1 MAPAGATARA
11 RAGTRA
17 GVGARAGAGAAVR
30 FLAVTFACGLLASAS
45 FAVRAESRDDD
56 SYLTWPHDRAE
67 TVARSTRSRDSAGQ
81 SWWDT
86 RGTRTERSM
95 RYKVVATWMTPEV
108 VRATARVLQLRT
120 SLSADAA
127 KALVAEAD
135 SPKETT
141 VMIDID
147 PHEGS
152 GVIPLDWQAWLGPY
166 AGGKGIDGAV
176 AGTAS
181 PKLRD
186 VRALNGIDRRD
197 YAYDRFWMVFPLATT
212 EGRPLFG
219 PSATEA
225 ELIVRIYDKEA
236 RVKWTIPASL
246 RAASTGN

>member
-1 MAPAGATARA
+1 VE
-11 RAGTRA
+11 RA
-17 GVGARAGAGAAVR
+17 GVILLAAT
-30 FLAVTFACGLLASAS
+30 LACGLLTFTA
-45 FAVRAESRDDD
+45 RAESGADD
-56 SYLTWPHDRAE
+56 SYLSWPHDRAE
-67 TVARSTRSRDSAGQ
+67 ALARSTRSRDSAGQ

-86 RGTRTERSM
+86 RGTKTERSL

-127 KALVAEAD
+127 KALVTEAD
-135 SPKETT
+135 REGETT
-141 VMIDID
+141 IMIDID

-176 AGTAS
+176 AGTAT
-181 PKLRD
+181 PRLRD
-186 VRALNGIDRRD
+186 VRALNGVDRRD
-197 YAYDRFWMVFPLATT
+197 YAYDRFWMVFPLKNS

-219 PSATEA
+219 PNDVEA

-236 RVKWTIPASL
+236 RVRWTIPAAL
-246 RAASTGN
+246 RASAN